1 MWPLFSKRNSK
12 VSNSDTEGVKAAR
25 QAIAAGSCN
34 WVVFCR
40 GVSCSSSHGS
50 YSPLVFSHFD
60 ERPLNQS
67 VKTLPALGCQACKLA
82 SHLGHGVVAALSNV
96 DRSCHRWRCWLLIK
110 LQIQEKSALDWKTK
124 VTQQQ
129 GWNFFKSWK
138 QRYLEN
144 KATYSYVVYLKRI
157 VIKKPFFWRLLD
169 ASSLIG
175 SRATTLFVR
184 GEKRM

>member
-1 MWPLFSKRNSK
+1 MLWAEKQRSHTNKAELFSKAENGDNSRARQATATSPFSALKKISLGGVWPLFSKRNSK

-60 ERPLNQS
+60 KRPLNQS

-82 SHLGHGVVAALSNV
+82 SHLGHGVVAALSDLN
-96 DRSCHRWRCWLLIK
+96 RSCQRWLCW
-110 LQIQEKSALDWKTK
+110 
-124 VTQQQ
+124 
-129 GWNFFKSWK
+129 
-138 QRYLEN
+138 
-144 KATYSYVVYLKRI
+144 
-157 VIKKPFFWRLLD
+157 
-169 ASSLIG
+169 
-175 SRATTLFVR
+175 
-184 GEKRM
+184 